1 MFFSTRES
9 SPNLYLLSL
18 KCFLSWQVPLP
29 ACAQLK
35 PMKTK
40 DKHTPTHADAFQSH
54 FCSWRSHNYEIYIQ
68 NTNNVCQRTHCPMLP
83 VIEAIW
89 FILAATA
96 SSPIIC
102 YPCHTAICSI
112 TLSFQ
117 CPHHHPQGCEPREDK
132 ALLVHYTTNYLNTSW
147 HVLWKYGRNSVTTVE
162 WMDEY
167 LQWLH

>member
-1 MFFSTRES
+1 
-9 SPNLYLLSL
+9 
-18 KCFLSWQVPLP
+18 
-29 ACAQLK
+29 
-35 PMKTK
+35 
-40 DKHTPTHADAFQSH
+40 
-54 FCSWRSHNYEIYIQ
+54 
-68 NTNNVCQRTHCPMLP
+68 MLP

-102 YPCHTAICSI
+102 YPCHTAICSS

-147 HVLWKYGRNSVTTVE
+147 HVL
-162 WMDEY
+162 
-167 LQWLH
+167 